1 MDDWIEKARASW
13 RWRGRERPAFA
24 EEPGPGQESV
34 WDYPRPPVVE
44 AVDLPV
50 RVEAGGATLA
60 TSRRA
65 VRVLETASAPAIYLP
80 MADVVMQRLHRSSR
94 GGVCEWKGP
103 WVFWTLRAGERV
115 MPRAAWSYP
124 DPWPGYEE
132 LADRLAFYPAA
143 MDACWLGD
151 QRVEPQ
157 PGRFYG
163 GWVTPQ
169 IVGPMKGGPGTSG
182 W

>member
-1 MDDWIEKARASW
+1 
-13 RWRGRERPAFA
+13 
-24 EEPGPGQESV
+24 
-34 WDYPRPPVVE
+34 
-44 AVDLPV
+44 
-50 RVEAGGATLA
+50 
-60 TSRRA
+60 
-65 VRVLETASAPAIYLP
+65 
-80 MADVVMQRLHRSSR
+80 
-94 GGVCEWKGP
+94 
-103 WVFWTLRAGERV
+103 V